1 MDEARPHYGSGD
13 GDALLTLRPRVV
25 SYSAEP
31 DEVRSSVGE
40 LLSRIRGEM
49 QRIQGR
55 RGELEQQIREEQ
67 ARLQKAGELERI
79 GDDMASNQRDYQRR
93 LELRELAR
101 ELLAGAA
108 RHLSQRFN
116 RDLRELV
123 GRTLPLFTEGRYEH
137 LQIDDDL
144 TVRAFSTEKRDFMNL
159 EEISS
164 GTQRQI
170 MLAVRLALSEELA
183 NKSVRGRQF
192 LFLDEPFAFFDRRR
206 TESSIRVLPELS
218 NVITQIWVVAQ
229 EFPQAQRFARVL
241 VCEREHTELSGEA
254 VTE

>member
-1 MDEARPHYGSGD
+1 
-13 GDALLTLRPRVV
+13 
-25 SYSAEP
+25 
-31 DEVRSSVGE
+31 
-40 LLSRIRGEM
+40 
-49 QRIQGR
+49 
-55 RGELEQQIREEQ
+55 LEQQIREEQ

-93 LELRELAR
+93 LELRELGR